1 MTEPLSEFRLGIG
14 KVIDELSAEFPALSQ
29 SKIRYLEEQGLLD
42 PERTQAGYRK
52 YAYSDVER
60 LRFVLHAQEQLF
72 WPLSH
77 IRQVLDDMDRG
88 VVPDMTLSPTIEA
101 PFLSLAEDGLPTPD
115 TFVAAPSNIRLS
127 REELLESG
135 GIDDKT
141 LDAIEEFGL
150 IKRRP
155 SQTYYDGEALSI
167 ASIVG
172 ELAQLGLD
180 PEPSSSVG
188 ASAGPSA
195 RTAPQLIEPLSQRE
209 LDVLRLFRADL
220 SGPEIACE
228 LVIALS
234 TLRTHTK
241 HIYSKLDVN
250 SRRAAVNRAIELG
263 LL

>member
-1 MTEPLSEFRLGIG
+1 MTAPLSELRLGIG

-42 PERTQAGYRK
+42 PERTPAGYRK

-60 LRFVLHAQEQLF
+60 LRFILHAQDQLF

-77 IRQVLDDMDRG
+77 IRRVLDDMDRG
-88 VVPDMTLSPTIEA
+88 AVPDTTLSSTVKVPY
-101 PFLSLAEDGLPTPD
+101 LSLAEDGLPTAE
-115 TFVAAPSNIRLS
+115 TFAAPASHVRLS
-127 REELLESG
+127 RAELLDSA

-172 ELAQLGLD
+172 ELA
-180 PEPSSSVG
+180 
-188 ASAGPSA
+188 
-195 RTAPQLIEPLSQRE
+195 
-209 LDVLRLFRADL
+209 
-220 SGPEIACE
+220 
-228 LVIALS
+228 
-234 TLRTHTK
+234 
-241 HIYSKLDVN
+241 
-250 SRRAAVNRAIELG
+250 ELG
-263 LL
+263 LEPRHLRMFRAAADREISLFEQVVSPRARSLDKEATDKTIASLAALSVRLQTVLVRSGLRG